1 METIAQ
7 LAPGEKIK
15 HKGGLTIEENVGA
28 ENTEGRGR
36 LLFKMI
42 QSG

>member
-1 METIAQ
+1 MKTIAQ

-15 HKGGLTIEENVGA
+15 QKGDLTIEENVGA
-28 ENTEGRGR
+28 ENTEGRI
-36 LLFKMI
+36 LFEMI